1 MEAAELT
8 LSAAERRR
16 SLTAVITCMT
26 LVGITIGLTFPLLS
40 LILEGRGY
48 SGTLIGFN
56 AAMPATAM
64 LILSPVLPRVISKIG
79 LKPFL
84 IGCAVAEGL
93 LILGLKAF
101 DNLPAWF
108 ALRFLMGATTGG
120 LFIAGETWINQIADD
135 RSRGRLIALYS
146 IALGAG
152 LALGPVIL
160 AVTGTGGWAP
170 FVAGA
175 VFNLVGVVPLM
186 LIGNLAPRMDGR
198 ASFGAWAFARIAP
211 SLTMAVFA
219 FAVIEVA
226 VNALLPVYGVRTG
239 YSEHEAALLLS
250 AVLIGGVT
258 LQWPIGWLA
267 DRADRYTLIGVLGGL
282 STIGA
287 ALLPFVIAVPVL
299 LYGALFIW
307 GGVAS
312 GIYTVA
318 LVIQG
323 ERFRGPDL
331 VTANAAF
338 GIIWGVAVLV
348 GPAAAG
354 IAMDVWDPHGL
365 PAMLTAIC
373 ALFVVTVL
381 VRRRSAHTKLR

>member
-1 MEAAELT
+1 MAELA
-8 LSAAERRR
+8 LSAVERRR

-48 SGTLIGFN
+48 SRTVIGLN
-56 AAMPATAM
+56 SAMPAIAM
-64 LILSPVLPRVISKIG
+64 LILSPVLPRIIGAIG

-84 IGCAVAEGL
+84 IGCVVAEGA
-93 LILGLKAF
+93 LILGLKVF

-108 ALRFLMGATTGG
+108 LLRFLMGATSAG

-135 RSRGRLIALYS
+135 RNRGRLVAIYS
-146 IALGAG
+146 IALGGG

-170 FVAGA
+170 FVVGA
-175 VFNLVGVVPLM
+175 VCNLAGVVPLM
-186 LIGNLAPRMDGR
+186 LIGNLAPRLDGR
-198 ASFGAWAFARIAP
+198 PSFSAWAFARIAP

-219 FAVIEVA
+219 FAVLEA
-226 VNALLPVYGVRTG
+226 AASALLPVYGVRTG
-239 YSEHEAALLLS
+239 HSEQEAALLLS
-250 AVLIGGVT
+250 AVLIGGVA
-258 LQWPIGWLA
+258 LQWPVGWLA
-267 DRADRYTLIGVLGGL
+267 DRGDRYLLIGVLGAM
-282 STIGA
+282 SAIGT

-299 LYGALFIW
+299 LYGALFFW

-323 ERFRGPDL
+323 DRFRGPDL

-338 GIIWGVAVLV
+338 GLIWGFAVMV

-354 IAMDVWDPHGL
+354 VAMDLWDPHGL
-365 PAMLTAIC
+365 PAMLTAVC
-373 ALFVVTVL
+373 VLFVITV
-381 VRRRSAHTKLR
+381 VIRHRSRKARAP